1 MKRERNAGNMEYG
14 NTFIENLYIR
24 GISADEVETIVTF
37 NKLEGEAII
46 YTTDNTVLTKL
57 KRNIKL
63 NPDEWKLVRFSTRS
77 SNDGESEVTS
87 VEVSCPKKYIS
98 FKSSKRKMSE
108 EQRKSASERFKKMWE
123 EKK

>member
-1 MKRERNAGNMEYG
+1 MKQERNAGNMEYG

-24 GISADEVETIVTF
+24 GVSADEVETIVTF

-57 KRNIKL
+57 KKNIKS
-63 NPDEWKLVRFSTRS
+63 NPDEWKLVRFSTHS
-77 SNDGESEVTS
+77 SNDSENEITS

-98 FKSSKRKMSE
+98 FRSSKRRISE
-108 EQRKSASERFKKMWE
+108 EQKKKASERFKKMWE
-123 EKK
+123 NR